1 MTENFFLS
9 PKQIKDEPLAEDDS
23 SDKKLQDE
31 PSETRK
37 ESSQRFLKKRDED
50 LVDYVSGGEKIARE
64 MRYVS
69 ETTEGERIGDWPPPP
84 TTMRTTRLHKH
95 TGFNTETTTPA
106 SRKDAVTKK
115 PLDLEEEDEAR
126 KFETSKWLESHF
138 GSESRSSHGSIDADD
153 PPIQTGT
160 NTSFINVTMKS
171 CTPARDREYSS
182 PNYSSRHQQRR
193 TSGRDSSSPS
203 GYFHG
208 ISEWSERY
216 QTAGSSIFLVHI
228 SSIFFTPFWS
238 ELKS

>member
-1 MTENFFLS
+1 M
-9 PKQIKDEPLAEDDS
+9 K
-23 SDKKLQDE
+23 
-31 PSETRK
+31 R
-37 ESSQRFLKKRDED
+37 RDED
-50 LVDYVSGGEKIARE
+50 VVDYISGGEKVARE

-84 TTMRTTRLHKH
+84 ATMRTTRLHKH
-95 TGFNTETTTPA
+95 SGFPGDVPQA

-138 GSESRSSHGSIDADD
+138 GSESRSSHGSIETEE

-171 CTPARDREYSS
+171 CTPARDREYT
-182 PNYSSRHQQRR
+182 NRNSSRHQSRR
-193 TSGRDSSSPS
+193 TNGKESASPS
-203 GYFHG
+203 EYYHG

-216 QTAGSSIFLVHI
+216 QTQGKSIIRIL
-228 SSIFFTPFWS
+228 
-238 ELKS
+238 